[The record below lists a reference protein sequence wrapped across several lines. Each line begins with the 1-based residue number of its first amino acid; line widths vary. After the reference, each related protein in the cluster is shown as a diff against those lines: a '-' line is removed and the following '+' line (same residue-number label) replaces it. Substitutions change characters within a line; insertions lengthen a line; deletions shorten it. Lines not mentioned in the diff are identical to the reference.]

1 MGELSSKVMISVS
14 VSDAMQGTVLNEK
27 SFLFLNLSE
36 SPNNSI
42 LFLSCPLRTV
52 IPSEFQMI
60 IL

>member
-14 VSDAMQGTVLNEK
+14 VSDPMQGTVLNVK

-36 SPNNSI
+36 SPNNTI

>member
-14 VSDAMQGTVLNEK
+14 VSDAIQGTVLNEK

>member
-1 MGELSSKVMISVS
+1 MISVS
-14 VSDAMQGTVLNEK
+14 VSDPMQGTVLNVK

-36 SPNNSI
+36 SPENTI
-42 LFLSCPLRTV
+42 LFFLSCPLRTE

>member
-14 VSDAMQGTVLNEK
+14 VSDPMQGTV
-27 SFLFLNLSE
+27 LNLSE
-36 SPNNSI
+36 SPNNTI

>member
-14 VSDAMQGTVLNEK
+14 VSDPMQGTVLNVK

-36 SPNNSI
+36 SPNNTI
-42 LFLSCPLRTV
+42 LFFSCPLRTV

>member
-14 VSDAMQGTVLNEK
+14 VSDAIQGTVLNEK

-36 SPNNSI
+36 SPNNTI

>member
-14 VSDAMQGTVLNEK
+14 VSAAIQGTVLNEK